1 MLKLTGV
8 VHARHP
14 AWCVSCTLRRAI
26 ALWCLSVAP
35 SQSVKIAQSEDYTG
49 HYADEKKLYMLL
61 LNLFR
66 SPDML
71 VRVTKEKTD

>member
-1 MLKLTGV
+1 MPSLC
-8 VHARHP
+8 
-14 AWCVSCTLRRAI
+14 CVT
-26 ALWCLSVAP
+26 
-35 SQSVKIAQSEDYTG
+35 QSVKIAQSEVYTG

>member
-1 MLKLTGV
+1 MSS
-8 VHARHP
+8 
-14 AWCVSCTLRRAI
+14 CVE
-26 ALWCLSVAP
+26 
-35 SQSVKIAQSEDYTG
+35 SQSVKIAQSESYTG
-49 HYADEKKLYMLL
+49 HFADEKKLYMLL